1 MPTHRRPLATLLA
14 ALLSACAAPRASAPG
29 GWQQPSWSQQ
39 IALREGWL
47 KTRHGMLLEMMRRH
61 GVSMWIVANEE
72 FHDDPLTS
80 LVAPPRPYAGNRDF
94 FVFADDGDRGLRK
107 FAVMGYAEEAVAAF
121 FEAPEDPKKPKEA
134 LAELYARF
142 KPKTIAL
149 SIGPVGAGPQE
160 TTGPTVAAPAPTGV
174 APPPPTLG
182 PALGARGVTRSL
194 TRDNYLFLADALG
207 PEAEQRFIPA
217 APLIEEYLDTRLP
230 EEKAPYTQ
238 LVQLTEA
245 LVKEALSSKVITP
258 GKTTVGDVRRH
269 LYDALTRA
277 GVGTWFQPDLRV
289 QRKGGAGPLS
299 RGFLAVAK
307 EALLIE
313 RGDLVHVDFGVSLL
327 GLNTDWQ
334 KMAYVLKEGETDAP
348 AGLKA
353 ALKNTNLLQ
362 DAMVAE
368 SRPGRT
374 GAEVYDAVMA
384 AVKAKGLE
392 AQVYSHP
399 LGNQGHALGAAI
411 DFRAAQRKQEPKAL
425 RKGSYLAVELSTKT
439 KVPEWGGQEVYAME
453 EDPAWLGDDGW
464 HFFVPR
470 QEEYYLVR

>member
-1 MPTHRRPLATLLA
+1 LTSASRLA
-14 ALLSACAAPRASAPG
+14 ALLAAALCACAAPRPSAPG

-47 KTRHGMLLEMMRRH
+47 RTRHGMVLEMMRRH

-72 FHDDPLTS
+72 FHDDPLTA
-80 LVAPPRPYAGNRDF
+80 LVAPARPYAGNRDF
-94 FVFADDGDRGLRK
+94 FVFADAGEKGLQK
-107 FAVMGYAEEAVAAF
+107 FAVMGYAEEAVASF
-121 FEAPEDPKKPKEA
+121 FESPEDPKKQKDA
-134 LAELYARF
+134 LAELFARLQ
-142 KPKTIAL
+142 PKTIAL
-149 SIGPVGAGPQE
+149 SIGPVGGGLQE
-160 TTGPTVAAPAPTGV
+160 TTSPTV
-174 APPPPTLG
+174 APPPGGEAPKPVLG

-207 PEAEQRFIPA
+207 PEAEKRFIPA

-230 EEKAPYTQ
+230 EEKAPYTA
-238 LVQLTEA
+238 LVRLTEA
-245 LVKEALSSKVITP
+245 LVREALSSEVITP
-258 GKTTVGDVRRH
+258 GQTRVGDLRRF
-269 LYDALTRA
+269 LYDALTSA
-277 GVGTWFQPDLRV
+277 GVGTWFQPDVRV
-289 QRKGGAGPLS
+289 QRKGGAGSLS

-307 EALLIE
+307 EAVVIE
-313 RGDLVHVDFGVSLL
+313 RGDLLHIDFGVSLL
-327 GLNTDWQ
+327 GLHTDWQ
-334 KMAYVLKEGETDAP
+334 KMAYVLKEGETAVP

-353 ALKNTNLLQ
+353 ALKNTNVLQ

-384 AVKAKGLE
+384 AVKAKGIE

-411 DFRAAQRKQEPKAL
+411 DFRSAQRKAEPKAL
-425 RKGSYLAVELSTKT
+425 RKGSYIAIELNTKT
-439 KVPEWGGQEVYAME
+439 KVPEWDGQEVFAME

-470 QEEYYLVR
+470 QEEYYLIK